1 MGKVQQSCWQLMSL
15 ALCCCLPGN
24 LTILEVFKPSPLCFR
39 RLNVIFNYCCCCCRD
54 LPYKVKFED
63 TK

>member
-24 LTILEVFKPSPLCFR
+24 LTILEVFTSVFQAPQCHFQL
-39 RLNVIFNYCCCCCRD
+39 LLLL
-54 LPYKVKFED
+54 LP
-63 TK
+63 